1 MVNIADTIP
10 FTSRVVGATRWVA
23 LRLTILPLLPSLRG
37 ITTPGHRVVCGKY
50 EICTII
56 RAACR
61 RGRGIN
67 GESRKERRAL
77 TSNQPQVTNLRQ
89 RQRGRAASCLLWSA
103 ASTMFLLIAAAVV
116 IAAAYAGWDRGVEAA
131 KAKSTGTVAAE
142 QRQQCERIP
151 ADLAAGNFEL
161 AQTRIES
168 LRATMPAPDCLPPLL
183 PRATAAYLL
192 AQPSPTAL
200 PTLTETKLAPT
211 ATPPP
216 PAMSSATP
224 SDTDNDSGWA
234 YDLDALLAEARADL
248 AARDF
253 SAAIDT
259 LEAIIGIDGDFNRQ
273 QTRGLALE
281 ALSAQAL
288 LLYRQGKLSEA
299 IVLTDR
305 AEVYGDIGEL
315 NYERYV
321 AEQYLTGQRF
331 KTSNPALAV
340 LRFNEIYYQHNSNY
354 LNGEVVGEL
363 QDALR
368 YYGDALA
375 LQGDACQARDQY
387 AAALELYP
395 NYSPVS
401 RGELTTKQ
409 QQSAL
414 ACGDQAPAPS
424 QNGNGQSSETPQAIG
439 VRAPA
444 NSQSG

>member
-1 MVNIADTIP
+1 M
-10 FTSRVVGATRWVA
+10 
-23 LRLTILPLLPSLRG
+23 
-37 ITTPGHRVVCGKY
+37 
-50 EICTII
+50 
-56 RAACR
+56 
-61 RGRGIN
+61 
-67 GESRKERRAL
+67 

-103 ASTMFLLIAAAVV
+103 ASTMFLLTAAAVV
-116 IAAAYAGWDRGVEAA
+116 IAAAYAGWDTGVEAA

-142 QRQQCERIP
+142 RRQQCQRIP
-151 ADLAAGNFEL
+151 ADLAAGNFDL
-161 AQTRIES
+161 AKTRIES
-168 LRATMPAPDCLPPLL
+168 LRATMPAPACLPPLL
-183 PRATAAYLL
+183 PTATAAYLL

-200 PTLTETKLAPT
+200 PTLTATKLAPT
-211 ATPPP
+211 ATLPP
-216 PAMSSATP
+216 PAMPSATP
-224 SDTDNDSGWA
+224 SDNESGWA

-259 LEAIIGIDGDFNRQ
+259 LEAIIGIDDNFNREQ
-273 QTRGLALE
+273 ARGLALE

-321 AEQYLTGQRF
+321 AEQYLTGQRY
-331 KTSNPALAV
+331 KTTNPALAV
-340 LRFNEIYYQHNSNY
+340 LRFNEVYFQHNSNY
-354 LNGEVVGEL
+354 MNGQVVGEL

-387 AAALELYP
+387 AAALDLYP
-395 NYSPVS
+395 NFSPVS
-401 RGELTTKQ
+401 RGELTTKR

-414 ACGDQAPAPS
+414 ACGDPAPAPG
-424 QNGNGQSSETPQAIG
+424 QNGNGQSGEAPQAIG

-444 NSQSG
+444 NNQSG